1 MKSNVYVIASPKGV
15 AIPSFWR
22 LLYAFI
28 IILFL
33 FPSLLHGKEKFL
45 TLIHTNDMHSHLLGL
60 SPNLDYSP
68 LKTGDDATL
77 GGWARVATVIQSEK
91 AKRPNPTLIVD
102 AGDFLMGSL
111 FHMISREE
119 GAELRLMKE
128 MGYDV
133 ITLGNHEFDFMP
145 KGLARIITSAHKKG
159 GIPEIVFSNAIL
171 NQENPED
178 DPFEDLFKKGLIKPY
193 LLKEIEGIRI
203 GFFGIMGGDAA
214 SVSPFAWPVKFKNQT
229 EVYREM
235 VKILREK
242 EKADLVVCL
251 SHSGLR
257 EEKTYSE
264 DEQLAKE
271 VPGIDII
278 ISGHT
283 HTKLT
288 HPIHVNETLIVQA
301 YDYSRNVG
309 ILDLA
314 YEKGR
319 VKLKNYAL
327 VEVDDRIQ
335 GDEKIQKKIESY
347 IEVIDKTILKEFGLS
362 FYKVIGKTDFD
373 LTLTTDESNLG
384 NLIADSIR
392 WAVNKIDYDKND
404 PVTKVVFAIE
414 SNGLI
419 RDDLIKGKT
428 GKVALC
434 DLFRAIPL
442 GISRGDDSM
451 GYPIITCYV
460 YGHEI
465 KKALEV
471 VTSIYPKKGNKF
483 FLQVSGVKFKYNPNR
498 MIFDRVT
505 DISIGSEEG
514 GYVPLDYS
522 GSNKALYRMA
532 VNLYNA
538 TFFNFVGRF
547 TYGTLSIVPKDR
559 KGNPIISEKPKGNP
573 FDLLLPLRVDIDRE
587 KPGIQELKE
596 WVVLIDYLRS
606 FPDKDGDGI
615 PDIPDK
621 YRGKLGRIVKQP
633 SWNPVRLLSRGTYV
647 TWLALS
653 AIVLILLILG
663 SGIYFLLKKMRKP
676 A

>member
-1 MKSNVYVIASPKGV
+1 V
-15 AIPSFWR
+15 
-22 LLYAFI
+22 
-28 IILFL
+28 
-33 FPSLLHGKEKFL
+33 
-45 TLIHTNDMHSHLLGL
+45 
-60 SPNLDYSP
+60 
-68 LKTGDDATL
+68 
-77 GGWARVATVIQSEK
+77 
-91 AKRPNPTLIVD
+91 
-102 AGDFLMGSL
+102 
-111 FHMISREE
+111 
-119 GAELRLMKE
+119 
-128 MGYDV
+128 
-133 ITLGNHEFDFMP
+133 
-145 KGLARIITSAHKKG
+145 
-159 GIPEIVFSNAIL
+159 
-171 NQENPED
+171 
-178 DPFEDLFKKGLIKPY
+178 
-193 LLKEIEGIRI
+193 
-203 GFFGIMGGDAA
+203 
-214 SVSPFAWPVKFKNQT
+214 
-229 EVYREM
+229 
-235 VKILREK
+235 
-242 EKADLVVCL
+242 
-251 SHSGLR
+251 
-257 EEKTYSE
+257 
-264 DEQLAKE
+264 
-271 VPGIDII
+271 
-278 ISGHT
+278 
-283 HTKLT
+283 
-288 HPIHVNETLIVQA
+288 
-301 YDYSRNVG
+301 
-309 ILDLA
+309 
-314 YEKGR
+314 
-319 VKLKNYAL
+319 
-327 VEVDDRIQ
+327 
-335 GDEKIQKKIESY
+335 KKIY
-347 IEVIDKTILKEFGLS
+347 
-362 FYKVIGKTDFD
+362 YKKH
-373 LTLTTDESNLG
+373 
-384 NLIADSIR
+384 
-392 WAVNKIDYDKND
+392 D

-596 WVVLIDYLRS
+596 WVVLIDYVRS